1 MLRKWKGVVKGG
13 AVILEEPL
21 PLPDGTPVFIVP
33 ETEER
38 NEPVWEADP
47 FLRVD
52 EWLPKL
58 DVPLPSDWRSGLT
71 NTFMGMRGRNG
82 NASRTS
88 LPEQ

>member
-13 AVILEEPL
+13 AVVLEEPL

-58 DVPLPSDWRSGLT
+58 DVPLPSDLAERFDEYLYGDAWQEWERSQ
-71 NTFMGMRGRNG
+71 NQ
-82 NASRTS
+82 SS
-88 LPEQ
+88 

>member
-1 MLRKWKGVVKGG
+1 MAQRRWKGVVKGG
-13 AVILEEPL
+13 AVVLEEPL

-33 ETEER
+33 EMEER

-58 DVPLPSDWRSGLT
+58 GVPLPSDLAERFDEYLYGDAWQEWERRQNQS
-71 NTFMGMRGRNG
+71 
-82 NASRTS
+82 S
-88 LPEQ
+88 